1 MVSIRRVLMLGTLT
15 MLGAA
20 LSGCIV
26 LPYGARHGRHGHHA
40 RPSAGRYAPGRPAGQ
55 CASAQ
60 SFTAGFSEYVP

>member
-26 LPYGARHGRHGHHA
+26 LPYGARHGRHGHHVA
-40 RPSAGRYAPGRPAGQ
+40 PSSERPVVQPPP
-55 CASAQ
+55 
-60 SFTAGFSEYVP
+60 TEYRRHR